1 MNPIKFEKE
10 EKRMNLLPKDFS
22 IGLNEVLPNEK
33 FVVKQVSPVYDY
45 EDKKKTDRVIGY
57 RYKLVDPELFETFD
71 VKIEGTTPVVT
82 NEMVADW
89 DNRVYIAL
97 ENAIIKPY
105 EIKYGKV
112 KYSIIAD
119 SIKVLSE

>member
-1 MNPIKFEKE
+1 ME
-10 EKRMNLLPKDFS
+10 LTAKDFYV
-22 IGLNEVLPNEK
+22 GLNEVLPSEK
-33 FVVKQVSPVYDY
+33 FIVKQVSPVYDY
-45 EDKKKTDRVIGY
+45 EEKKKTDRVIAY

-71 VKIEGTTPVVT
+71 VKVEGNKPIVT

-105 EIKYGKV
+105 EMKYGKV
-112 KYSIIAD
+112 KFSIVAD